1 MSNGRIVIYDDETRS
16 GEQYLETLNESESI
30 TRNFENIES
39 IESRKFLEELNLLK
53 KRQLDLRNGKSWTGE
68 SSLFDEISV
77 FIIDYDLVKA
87 SDSGSFLT
95 GENVSYYVRCFSK
108 CRIIIGLNQFGT
120 NNFDL
125 SLKGNPESYAD
136 LNIGS
141 DQLDNPGL
149 WGGMP
154 DGFRPWCWPDIPG
167 YLSNLAKKIRDL
179 EGNLDE
185 QIFDFFALPEE
196 IIGILPRSVS
206 EFIGAEPKRTTF
218 REFLTESGNGLARK
232 DDNIDNMD
240 EDIQAL
246 VIASRISKWLEQLV
260 LPGQN
265 ILIDAPHLVQRYPSL
280 LEGDHSNTETW
291 NKTTT
296 FEKPDEMEMDHEKIE
311 EYRFKKDF
319 WLSRPA
325 WFLNGLINC
334 QDIREVT
341 DPWTRE
347 PIEFVF
353 CEDSSSF
360 HRKEECREFLAELE
374 SPYIRRY
381 VRIFKGVDYT
391 PRVRFSM

>member
-1 MSNGRIVIYDDETRS
+1 MSNGSIVIYDDEKRS
-16 GEQYLETLNESESI
+16 GEQYLETLKESKYI
-30 TRNFENIES
+30 NKYFEEIKS
-39 IESRKFLEELNLLK
+39 IESREFLQELNLLK
-53 KRQLDLRNGKSWTGE
+53 RRQLDLRDGESWTDE

-87 SDSGSFLT
+87 SDGGSFLT

-141 DQLDNPGL
+141 EQLDNPGL
-149 WGGMP
+149 WGGMT
-154 DGFRPWCWPDIPG
+154 DGFRPWYWPDIPG
-167 YLSNLAKKIRDL
+167 HLSNLFNKTKDL

-185 QIFDFFALPEE
+185 RIFDFFALPEE

-206 EFIGAEPKRTTF
+206 EFIGEEPTKTTF
-218 REFLTESGNGLARK
+218 REFLTESGNGLSRK
-232 DDNIDNMD
+232 DNNIDKMD

-246 VIASRISKWLEQLV
+246 VTASRISKWLEQLV

-280 LEGDHSNTETW
+280 LAGDHSNTETW

-296 FEKPDEMEMDHEKIE
+296 FEEPDKMGIDHEKIE
-311 EYRFKKDF
+311 DYQFKKNH

-334 QDIREVT
+334 QDIREVA

-360 HRKEECREFLAELE
+360 HRKEECLEFLAELE
-374 SPYIRRY
+374 SPYIRRH
-381 VRIFKGVDYT
+381 VRIFNGIDYT

>member
-16 GEQYLETLNESESI
+16 GEQYLKTLKESKSI
-30 TRNFENIES
+30 IRHFKNIES
-39 IESRKFLEELNLLK
+39 VESRKFLEELNLLK
-53 KRQLDLRNGKSWTGE
+53 KRQLDLRNGKSWTVE

-87 SDSGSFLT
+87 SDSSSFLT
-95 GENVSYYVRCFSK
+95 GETVSYYVRCFSK

-136 LNIGS
+136 FNIGS

-154 DGFRPWCWPDIPG
+154 DGFRPWCWPDILG
-167 YLSNLAKKIRDL
+167 YLSNLVTKTRDL

-185 QIFDFFALPEE
+185 RIFDFFELPEE
-196 IIGILPRSVS
+196 VIGILPRSVS
-206 EFIGAEPKRTTF
+206 EFIGAEPKKTTF
-218 REFLTESGNGLARK
+218 REFLTQSGNGLARK
-232 DDNIDNMD
+232 DAIDNM
-240 EDIQAL
+240 EENIQAL
-246 VIASRISKWLEQLV
+246 VVASRISKWLEQLV

-280 LEGDHSNTETW
+280 LDGDHSTTETW

-296 FEKPDEMEMDHEKIE
+296 FEKPDKMGMDHEKIE
-311 EYRFKKDF
+311 EYRFKKDH

-325 WFLNGLINC
+325 WFLNELINC
-334 QDIREVT
+334 QDIKEVT

-347 PIEFVF
+347 PTEFVF

-381 VRIFKGVDYT
+381 VRIFNGVDYT